1 MSNACRQRQAGIPA
15 LPIPDDV
22 SFLFIGAMS
31 LRRLGISNYLLF
43 RGRQVQSVGDDKA
56 AQLLLEQFRGDTGA
70 MHDLEALLAESDTG
84 LPQARLTSDQLLG
97 EIARMLASGELL
109 LVREGPVQAGSGS
122 QLGATS
128 QPAAPPPS
136 SPTTSSKSQAPENPS
151 LPSNTDG
158 AAQAAALA
166 AAAASGT
173 PFCSH

>member
-1 MSNACRQRQAGIPA
+1 
-15 LPIPDDV
+15 
-22 SFLFIGAMS
+22 MS

-56 AQLLLEQFRGDTGA
+56 AQSLLEQFRGDLGA
-70 MHDLEALLAESDTG
+70 MRDLEALLAESDA
-84 LPQARLTSDQLLG
+84 LIPQARRTGDQVLV
-97 EIARMLASGELL
+97 EIARKLASGELM
-109 LVREGPVQAGSGS
+109 LVREGPMQGGSGA
-122 QLGATS
+122 QPGASS

-151 LPSNTDG
+151 LPPNTDG

-173 PFCSH
+173 PFCAH